1 MNVSGKKDRNN
12 GNIGSL
18 GNTLG
23 NTDNQEAANPIKD
36 VKIVRWH
43 GGQHPT
49 YRTITQKMEQEGLRP
64 YAWSNGPNF
73 RYTARS
79 HGYSKVLYCVEGS
92 IEVVL
97 PDANQ
102 SVVLRPGDR
111 MELPRGV
118 RHAAIIGPRGAQC
131 VESPKQ

>member
-1 MNVSGKKDRNN
+1 MNVDETNSKRNGQNN
-12 GNIGSL
+12 GN
-18 GNTLG
+18 
-23 NTDNQEAANPIKD
+23 PIAD
-36 VKIVRWH
+36 IRIIRWR

-49 YRTITQKMEQEGLRP
+49 YQTITRRMQEEGLRP

-92 IEVVL
+92 LEVIL

-118 RHAAIIGPRGAQC
+118 RHAAIVGPSGAQC
-131 VESPKQ
+131 VESAKQ